1 MKTKLISLAFL
12 SFVPYCHADD
22 RSDQIHEIA
31 SSFFSRYLRQS
42 DDEHEKTSHC
52 LEPLIQ
58 LQERNVGLYDLESIS
73 RSHET
78 NGVEV
83 MIHEDERCIPL
94 ESVIASGA

>member
-22 RSDQIHEIA
+22 RLDQIHG
-31 SSFFSRYLRQS
+31 SDLTQS
-42 DDEHEKTSHC
+42 DDEHEKTSNC

-73 RSHET
+73 RSHEA